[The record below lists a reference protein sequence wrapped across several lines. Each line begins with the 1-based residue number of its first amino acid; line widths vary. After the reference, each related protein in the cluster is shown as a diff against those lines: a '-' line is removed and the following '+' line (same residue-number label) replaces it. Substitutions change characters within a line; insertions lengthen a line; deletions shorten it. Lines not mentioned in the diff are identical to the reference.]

1 MRAAAT
7 LRSKCLFK
15 CINCRRDCVTTSE
28 LSDTQK
34 ENIRTCCPR
43 FQSVRARRSGFESPS
58 CRLSVTESSFGAAV
72 VQDGGGCCQYCYH
85 DVPARAGKKRI
96 SNAPGSVA
104 YFDLSFAHG
113 RAVGNTKA
121 WPPGNYRPEVDACL
135 DSALGQKPTIRSH
148 ACGRKK
154 RTACYFLT
162 YPRMTL
168 TPSLPGAQAQRT
180 GVCPH
185 WRHICCLSS
194 ERANFTRLVS
204 SWRVPGSDLADDG
217 ARGGPR
223 HERTGVYSLV
233 RLLIRA
239 ASEQE
244 HD

>member
-28 LSDTQK
+28 LSDTKK

-72 VQDGGGCCQYCYH
+72 VQDGGGCCQYCYY

-148 ACGRKK
+148 ACGRKR
-154 RTACYFLT
+154 RTACYFSHLPSNDLDAILT
-162 YPRMTL
+162 R
-168 TPSLPGAQAQRT
+168 RT
-180 GVCPH
+180 GTA
-185 WRHICCLSS
+185 RRRLSTLETYEATLSS

-217 ARGGPR
+217 
-223 HERTGVYSLV
+223 
-233 RLLIRA
+233 RA
-239 ASEQE
+239 EEDPDMSAPVFTRSCGC
-244 HD
+244 